1 MIYKDNKILMQN
13 RVKEDWKGY
22 TLPGGHVELGESF
35 IDATIREIKEET
47 GLIIKNLILCG
58 VKQFPIEEGR
68 YIVFLYKT
76 NEFEGNV
83 ISSDEGE
90 VEWVDRVDLRS
101 INLVNDFLELLKVF
115 DEDNLSEFLYVDNCD
130 NWNVELK

>member
-1 MIYKDNKILMQN
+1 MQN